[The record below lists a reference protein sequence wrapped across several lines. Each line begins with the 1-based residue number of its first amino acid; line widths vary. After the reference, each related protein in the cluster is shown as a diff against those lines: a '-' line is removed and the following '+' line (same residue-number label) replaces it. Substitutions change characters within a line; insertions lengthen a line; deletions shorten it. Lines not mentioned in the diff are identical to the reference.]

1 MNIESFVSDHR
12 RVEERSLR
20 LHEAIAEK
28 LRTNPEPVLRRARA
42 NIERARSDPHSA
54 SYTKEWDRLLRG
66 PLDELI
72 AVMVDDGEYA
82 RSLRQA
88 SPFAGALS
96 PQERWAVYRAF
107 EEEWTHATR

>member
-1 MNIESFVSDHR
+1 MTVTH
-12 RVEERSLR
+12 
-20 LHEAIAEK
+20 
-28 LRTNPEPVLRRARA
+28 
-42 NIERARSDPHSA
+42 
-54 SYTKEWDRLLRG
+54 KEWDRLLRG
-66 PLDELI
+66 SLDELI

-88 SPFAGALS
+88 SPFAGTLS